1 MPYPMENLMLIIRP
15 LPTNRRCLDW
25 IRMMLCALLFC
36 APLGWCYE
44 GDIHQ
49 RMTFAAARQFNTCAP
64 ELGLELLT
72 PLQVRYMAKTGV
84 KEADSRG
91 VRMFRWGFYERERQ
105 ASKRLLGVVQTRLH
119 ERFDRFVKEASE
131 TEDLLAYYSVTGE
144 IMTRVQD
151 MSVPVFVVPIYYS
164 RFWRFSL
171 RDRLSTY
178 PIDVEMLSRMLS
190 VRGCAMLRD
199 DEALPGELLVELA
212 DKTIAAI
219 RSPISGF
226 PATWESFWQFGSAGK
241 FGRYGP
247 AGNRFGEKT
256 QFSCDVQECVL
267 VEDDPLYREF
277 ATARHLDA
285 LDASLRLMRWAQQ
298 NR

>member
-1 MPYPMENLMLIIRP
+1 MSMMARLAPNK
-15 LPTNRRCLDW
+15 RRVFQV
-25 IRMMLCALLFC
+25 RVMLCALLVLT
-36 APLGWCYE
+36 PVGWTYE

-64 ELGLELLT
+64 ELGLESLT
-72 PLQVRYMAKTGV
+72 PLQVRYIAKSGV
-84 KEADSRG
+84 KEADSRRL
-91 VRMFRWGFYERERQ
+91 RMFRWGFYERDSQ
-105 ASKRLLGVVQTRLH
+105 ASKHFLGLVQTRLH
-119 ERFDRFVKEASE
+119 RRFERLVQEVAE
-131 TEDLLAYYSVTGE
+131 TEDLLAYYSVAGE

-171 RDRLSTY
+171 RDRLSSY
-178 PIDVEMLSRMLS
+178 PIDVEMLSRMLAQ
-190 VRGCAMLRD
+190 RGCAGFKD
-199 DEALPGELLVELA
+199 DQALPSEILVELA
-212 DKTIAAI
+212 DKTITAI
-219 RSPISGF
+219 RSPIAGF
-226 PATWESFWQFGSAGK
+226 PTTWESFWQFGSVGK

-256 QFSCDVQECVL
+256 QFSCDEQACIL

-277 ATARHLDA
+277 ATGRHLDA
-285 LDASLRLMRWAQQ
+285 LHASLRLMRWAQQ